1 MGLWAK
7 ILTMFSEPKAEA
19 ESLALPKLQ
28 QPADN
33 NAFFHPLALLDGL
46 TQLEIEQRFLKVWL
60 QLDAELQ
67 LSANV
72 PKPLKDKLLNEQY
85 RQAAVPRLPTV
96 LPKLMRAL
104 RDPDTAARDCVALIK
119 QDAALLA
126 SVLQI
131 ANSAV
136 YRPSGMSDQS
146 IEQAVVSLG
155 LDGLRRVVCEALLK
169 PIAKRSQA
177 VGESQSNAAWQYS
190 VRTAMIA
197 EELARIN
204 GQDGFLAYLL
214 GLCQGLG
221 YITLS
226 NEFIKYSQVKNSAVN
241 KPQIAEACL
250 AFAATLSAE
259 IVSDWPM
266 PRELLE
272 QLCVFAEFQQVP
284 SDHTL
289 DSSKLTPPN
298 DDSLASTLSLAVY
311 ASQIY
316 SLSQHDLKQQE
327 LGTDSE
333 KGDELPLDLWSALAE
348 QWGFNKLFL
357 SQLAQ
362 SQI

>member
-28 QPADN
+28 QPAVN
-33 NAFFHPLALLDGL
+33 NASFHRLALLDGL

-60 QLDAELQ
+60 QLDAELK

-177 VGESQSNAAWQYS
+177 VGENQSNAAWQYS

-250 AFAATLSAE
+250 DFAATLSAE

-272 QLCVFAEFQQVP
+272 QLCIFAEFQQA
-284 SDHTL
+284 SGTSNL
-289 DSSKLTPPN
+289 KTPN
-298 DDSLASTLSLAVY
+298 DDSLASTLMLAVY
-311 ASQIY
+311 ASQVY
-316 SLSQHDLKQQE
+316 SLSQHDLKKQE
-327 LGTDSE
+327 PGADSGQE
-333 KGDELPLDLWSALAE
+333 GEPPLDLWSALAE